1 LAYER
6 EEGPIGP
13 SWQNEAAAATHE
25 QLQRLNRLQG
35 AAHFTDRKHKKNPV
49 PEPKRYPRPYEIF
62 RKEDRPDRYDSEED
76 QLQDLPNDTFGGDD
90 GSRGGDDGGNDH

>member
-1 LAYER
+1 MAYER

-13 SWQNEAAAATHE
+13 SWQHEVSAATHE

-62 RKEDRPDRYDSEED
+62 EKDRPDRYDPEED
-76 QLQDLPNDTFGGDD
+76 QMSNLENDTFGG
-90 GSRGGDDGGNDH
+90 RGGDGGDDR